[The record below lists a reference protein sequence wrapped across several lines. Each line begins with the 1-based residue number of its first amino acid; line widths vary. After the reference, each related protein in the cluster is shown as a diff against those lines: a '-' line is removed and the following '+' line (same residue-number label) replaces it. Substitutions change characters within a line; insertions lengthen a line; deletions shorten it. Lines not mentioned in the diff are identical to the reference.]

1 MNAGNIPTPDVVVS
15 IQNRTLDP
23 QRLTPAC
30 TTGTS
35 ENCIRSTTVPP
46 GTSAN
51 SNGGRVG
58 IWGGGGVVLGEGPRG
73 GEVGG
78 CKLIED

>member
-23 QRLTPAC
+23 QRLTAAC

-51 SNGGRVG
+51 SNGGRGVL
-58 IWGGGGVVLGEGPRG
+58 GGGGGGGYWGRG
-73 GEVGG
+73 GGVGRSV
-78 CKLIED
+78 DVN